1 MVKLSSRS
9 LPTPEVIRNLGMR
22 FRDYRM
28 RMRMTRKEV
37 SKASAVGMTTLYKF
51 ESGNMTDVSFS
62 TLMRLLRAVGL
73 GENWEMILPELPE
86 SPYLYKD
93 DDTKMQRVRHRK
105 NSQE

>member
-1 MVKLSSRS
+1 
-9 LPTPEVIRNLGMR
+9 
-22 FRDYRM
+22 
-28 RMRMTRKEV
+28 MTRKEV

-73 GENWEMILPELPE
+73 GENWEMILPELPK

>member
-1 MVKLSSRS
+1 
-9 LPTPEVIRNLGMR
+9 
-22 FRDYRM
+22 
-28 RMRMTRKEV
+28 
-37 SKASAVGMTTLYKF
+37 
-51 ESGNMTDVSFS
+51 MTDVSFS